1 MSERTGALAA
11 LKVVSFRRYQTA
23 RLASVLSTQMA
34 GVAIAWQVYRT
45 THSARALGY
54 VGLAQFLPAILL
66 ALPSGAVADRFDR
79 RRVVVTCHALIA
91 AGWAVLYALTRQGLT
106 SVAPIYGVLVL
117 LGVARAFSGPASQ
130 ALVPNLV
137 PESLLGSAVSLGST
151 VWQAATLVGPSLG
164 GLLYDARGAGAVYL
178 LATVGSAIAAVLV
191 STVTPLP
198 SDRPRPSRASSWDD
212 LLAGVR
218 YVWTERLV
226 LGLISLD
233 LFAVLLGGAVALMPV
248 FAQDILHAEAWALGL
263 LRSAPALGATLTAV
277 WLAYRP
283 LTRHAGAWMLTSVA
297 VFGAATIAFGLSRD
311 LWLSIAMLV
320 VIGASDMVSVV
331 VRQHA
336 VQLATPDAMRG
347 RVSAV
352 NLVFV
357 GASNELGE
365 WESGQVASWVGP
377 VRAVV
382 LGGVGTLAVVAA
394 WAGLFPSLRKLDR
407 LDHGVKSG

>member
-1 MSERTGALAA
+1 VGALAA
-11 LKVVSFRRYQTA
+11 LRVVSFRNYQLA

-34 GVAIAWQVYRT
+34 AVAIGWQVYTT

-54 VGLAQFLPAILL
+54 VGLAQFLPAMLL

-79 RRVVVTCHALIA
+79 RRVVVTCHALVA
-91 AGWAVLYALTRQGLT
+91 LGWAALYALTRHGIT
-106 SVAPIYGVLVL
+106 SVAPIYAVLVL

-137 PESLLGSAVSLGST
+137 PEALLGSAVSLGST
-151 VWQAATLVGPSLG
+151 VWQGATIIGPSLG
-164 GLLYDARGAGAVYL
+164 GLLYGFGGAGSVYL
-178 LATVGSAIAAVLV
+178 LATVGSSLAAALV
-191 STVTPLP
+191 SSVTPLP
-198 SDRPRPSRASSWDD
+198 STRPAVARASSWDE

-218 YVWTERLV
+218 YVWNERLV

-248 FAQDILHAEAWALGL
+248 FAQDILHAEAWSLGL
-263 LRSAPALGATLTAV
+263 LRSAPAVGATVMAV
-277 WLAYRP
+277 WLAHRP
-283 LTRHAGAWMLTSVA
+283 LTRHAGPWMLASVA

-311 LWLSIAMLV
+311 LALSVAMLV
-320 VIGASDMVSVV
+320 IIGASDMISVV

-352 NLVFV
+352 NLVFI

-365 WESGQVASWVGP
+365 YESGLVASWIGP

-382 LGGVGTLAVVAA
+382 LGGVGTLVVVGL
-394 WAGLFPSLRKLDR
+394 WAGLFPSLRRLDR
-407 LDHGVKSG
+407 LDRGLRSG